1 MMAIRRDG
9 QDAYS
14 RRLKAFVAIAGPLA
28 RPRLA
33 LKASS
38 GSLETRR
45 GAHETLDRGE
55 VEGVEE
61 VADRLAL
68 AADGAPEDVPGDVGA

>member
-28 RPRLA
+28 RP
-33 LKASS
+33 ASGPKGFFRKS
-38 GSLETRR
+38 
-45 GAHETLDRGE
+45 
-55 VEGVEE
+55 
-61 VADRLAL
+61 
-68 AADGAPEDVPGDVGA
+68 